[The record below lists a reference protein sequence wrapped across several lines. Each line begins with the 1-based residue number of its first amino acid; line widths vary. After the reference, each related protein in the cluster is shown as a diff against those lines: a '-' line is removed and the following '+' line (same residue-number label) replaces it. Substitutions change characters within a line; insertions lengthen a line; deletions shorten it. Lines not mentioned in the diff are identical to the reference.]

1 MEESSI
7 SGPRIILPK
16 EALMI
21 GKLVEQGAADGD
33 HREIALTKEE
43 YLIGRGTDCDLRLG
57 SSAISRH
64 HCMLR
69 IRKGEATL
77 VDLGSANGTFVN
89 GQRVRSQA
97 AMGNGDELAL
107 GEFKFI
113 LELQGRS
120 GIDWG
125 PESSAKADNR
135 TSRLVDMQREQATKE
150 PKKDES
156 HPPGEAGG

>member
-1 MEESSI
+1 
-7 SGPRIILPK
+7 
-16 EALMI
+16 MI
-21 GKLVEQGAADGD
+21 GKLVEQGAADGE

-43 YLIGRGTDCDLRLG
+43 FLIGRGTDCDLRLG
-57 SSAISRH
+57 SSSISRH

-89 GQRVRSQA
+89 GNRVRSQA
-97 AMGNGDELAL
+97 TVGHGEEISL
-107 GEFKFI
+107 GEFKFL

-125 PESSAKADNR
+125 PGASIDADNR
-135 TSRLVDMQREQATKE
+135 TYRLTDMQRERAPSE